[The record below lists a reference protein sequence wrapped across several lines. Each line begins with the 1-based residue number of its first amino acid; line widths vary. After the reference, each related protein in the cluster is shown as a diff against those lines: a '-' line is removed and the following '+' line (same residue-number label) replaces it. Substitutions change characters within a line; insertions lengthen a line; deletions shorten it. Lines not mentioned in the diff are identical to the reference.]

1 MNVKKIKYHITTEL
15 CEHAQKGAIS
25 LFMCAHCILLWSSIR
40 RSPFFLLWH
49 TTLIQK
55 NKHIC
60 VQNPNSSSV
69 LNGQYLHG
77 HVWKL
82 LIWFWWSGFTKM
94 LKLHCGSR
102 NYDDRLTKNKKL
114 CFQSIQWMHT
124 LVVASCMPNICTSIV
139 NTNKFFY
146 CPQ

>member
-1 MNVKKIKYHITTEL
+1 MWTCTKRCN
-15 CEHAQKGAIS
+15 IS
-25 LFMCAHCILLWSSIR
+25 LYVCPLYSAMKQRKTFT
-40 RSPFFLLWH
+40 FFALTH
-49 TTLIQK
+49 NIGSDKQTRT
-55 NKHIC
+55 C

-94 LKLHCGSR
+94 LKLHCGST